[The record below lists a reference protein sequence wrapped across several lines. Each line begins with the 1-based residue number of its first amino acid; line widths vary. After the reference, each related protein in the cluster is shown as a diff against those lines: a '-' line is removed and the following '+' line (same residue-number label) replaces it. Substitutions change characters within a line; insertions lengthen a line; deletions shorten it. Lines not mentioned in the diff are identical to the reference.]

1 MTDERRTSS
10 TYSRTQ
16 YTKYTPGDGDSQKM
30 AAPTAAPLAAP
41 TAAPLAAPTAAPSPR
56 RRHSVAGGRIAAAGI
71 GIAAMLGL
79 VANMEVTDGNA
90 KAVTPAKASSSSAQR
105 TAKGAGQGT
114 AAAPGKVAAVKVK
127 RPIVLTPHAVV
138 HTVSAPS
145 SGGSG
150 GGSAYTAPA
159 PAAAP
164 VASSGGS

>member
-1 MTDERRTSS
+1 MTDQRRTSS
-10 TYSRTQ
+10 TSRQ
-16 YTKYTPGDGDSQKM
+16 QKYTKYTSGDGSTREQASPA
-30 AAPTAAPLAAP
+30 AAPPATPLGALAAAPP
-41 TAAPLAAPTAAPSPR
+41 PR
-56 RRHSVAGGRIAAAGI
+56 RRRSGAGGRIAAAAV

-79 VANMEVTDGNA
+79 VANMEVADGRAGAAKPAQSPALTSQRNA
-90 KAVTPAKASSSSAQR
+90 KGVR
-105 TAKGAGQGT
+105 QGT
-114 AAAPGKVAAVKVK
+114 GVAPGRVAATKVK

-150 GGSAYTAPA
+150 GGYAYSAPA